1 MKNLALTAAVLF
13 AAAPAFAGNVEVF
26 VAPEEP
32 VVVEEPMG
40 GSNAGWVVPLLAL
53 VVVGIAIASSDSGG
67 SPTPVEQPL

>member
-1 MKNLALTAAVLF
+1 MKKLALTAAVLF

-40 GSNAGWVVPLLAL
+40 GSNAGWVVPLLA
-53 VVVGIAIASSDSGG
+53 VVVAGVAIAVS
-67 SPTPVEQPL
+67 E